1 MLQLVWLALILL
13 LTMLAPSWLGGPIVY
28 IYTVNNIVKIYSK
41 GVSFDFLDS
50 LNCFKTNNSA
60 YFNLSSALAK
70 GIWYFF
76 TIELKIPRDRQI
88 RLKMRTNAPP
98 RRKKTA
104 NMSVSKSHTVKI
116 YTTKYKLHK

>member
-1 MLQLVWLALILL
+1 
-13 LTMLAPSWLGGPIVY
+13 MLAPSWLGGPIVY

-70 GIWYFF
+70 GICYFF

-88 RLKMRTNAPP
+88 RLTEWEQMPHLSE
-98 RRKKTA
+98 KKPA

-116 YTTKYKLHK
+116 YTTKYKLHKWNSPAKEYLI